1 MKTNP
6 QLQETITALRR
17 KAYSE
22 ESPLWLRL
30 AEDLEKPTRQR
41 VIVNLSR
48 INRFAQDG
56 ETVVVPGKVLASG
69 ELDKKVTVVAYQFSH
84 TAREKIAK
92 AGAALDITE
101 LADKGTTGRVRIM
114 G

>member
-17 KAYSE
+17 KAHSE
-22 ESPLWLRL
+22 EAPIWLRL
-30 AEDLEKPTRQR
+30 AEDLAKPTRQR

-56 ETVVVPGKVLASG
+56 ETVVVPGKVLAAG
-69 ELDKKVTVVAYQFSH
+69 ELDKKVTVVAWQFSAS
-84 TAREKIAK
+84 AREKIAEK
-92 AGAALDITE
+92 GNAVLLDE
-101 LADKGTTGRVRIM
+101 LAQKGITGKVRIM